1 MKQISRRNFSKKM
14 GMGLGA
20 LAINS
25 SNTLKALA
33 NDDTNR
39 PNILFI
45 CSDQHSYK
53 YAGYAGHPHVKTPNL
68 DQLAQNGV
76 TFTNVYSGNPVCVPG
91 RSCLMTGMFAS
102 DCGSYCNTT
111 VWDGSY
117 PLWGSYLQQAGY
129 YTRAYG
135 KMDLDDAKDSGF
147 DEIKTSHAHKYNP
160 DITSLF
166 RNPLCYRM
174 KERPGVNGDTRI
186 EFHKYDYDMTIDAVN
201 FLTSETN
208 KISNP
213 WALYLG
219 YLQPHPPFTAKDE
232 FYNLYNDIDIDLP
245 NVTPGELEDMHLV
258 YQQLRHFKRIATPID
273 MEKIRK
279 ARIAYYGM
287 VTELDMLIGNVL
299 KALQESGQV
308 DNTCIIY
315 TSDHGESLGDNGLW
329 YKNNLF
335 ESSVRVPL
343 IISGPGI
350 EKNKQ
355 VKTPVSHVDLVPTLL
370 DAARIGRADYLRG
383 RSLVPVM
390 QGKNRDGDEVVYS
403 ESHSEGNCTGS
414 FMIRKGDWKYIYFT
428 GYEDLLYELREDPG
442 EKNNLINNPENKD
455 IIMDLR
461 NELFK
466 LVDPDEITFNAFRK
480 QKEIRDKLAG
490 ELSKEELIEK
500 FKSRLGLGQSNII
513 ATQLKTD
520 TY

>member
-1 MKQISRRNFSKKM
+1 MKHMSRRNFSKKI

-20 LAINS
+20 LALNS
-25 SNTLKALA
+25 SKTLKALA
-33 NDDTNR
+33 DDDTNR

-53 YAGYAGHPHVKTPNL
+53 YAGYAGHPHVKTPSL
-68 DQLAQNGV
+68 DRLAESGAA
-76 TFTNVYSGNPVCVPG
+76 FTNVYSGNPVCVPG
-91 RSCLMTGMFAS
+91 RSCLMTGMYAS

-117 PLWGSYLQQAGY
+117 PIWGSYFQQDGY

-135 KMDLDDAKDSGF
+135 KMDLDDTKDIGF
-147 DEIKTSHAHKYNP
+147 DEIKTKHAHKYNP

-174 KERPGVNGDTRI
+174 KERPGVNGDTRPNYHRNDSEI
-186 EFHKYDYDMTIDAVN
+186 TTEAVD
-201 FLTSETN
+201 FLKNES
-208 KISNP
+208 KSKSKP

-219 YLQPHPPFTAKDE
+219 YLQPHPPFTAKEE
-232 FYNLYNDIDIDLP
+232 FYNIYNGIDIDLP
-245 NVTPGELEDMHLV
+245 DVTPDELENMHLV

-273 MEKIRK
+273 KERIRK

-287 VTELDMLIGNVL
+287 ITELDMLIGKVL
-299 KALQESGQV
+299 AALQESGQAE
-308 DNTCIIY
+308 NTYIIY

-335 ESSVRVPL
+335 ESAVHVPL

-350 EKNKQ
+350 EKNKR
-355 VKTPVSHVDLVPTLL
+355 VETPVSQIDLVPTLL
-370 DAARIGRADYLRG
+370 DAAQIDRIDYLRG
-383 RSLVPVM
+383 RSLAPLM
-390 QGKNRDGDEVVYS
+390 NGKSRNGDEVVYS

-428 GYEDLLYELREDPG
+428 GYDDLLYNLKDDPG
-442 EKNNLINNPENKD
+442 EVNNRINDFQCQD
-455 IIMDLR
+455 IVSDLQ
-461 NELFK
+461 NELFNR
-466 LVDPDEITFNAFRK
+466 VDPDQITFNAFRK
-480 QKEIRDKLAG
+480 QKEIRDKYTNK
-490 ELSKEELIEK
+490 LSKKELINM
-500 FKSRLGLGQSNII
+500 FQSRLGTGQSNII

-520 TY
+520 LY